1 MRGNRFVYGCA
12 RCTLAVALAAAP
24 AFAQDARSTA
34 VIWHDRGDAA
44 ALDLTT
50 GPGGKDREPGIDF
63 TFVKESTGGTS
74 PKFDVVDEHGIKWKV
89 KLGEEARS
97 ESAASRLLWA
107 AGYTVDEDYYRP
119 EIHVRG
125 LARLARGRE
134 FVTDGDTVTGAR
146 LERDVAGGDSITW
159 DWYDNPFVGT
169 REFNGLR
176 VMMAL
181 VNNWDLK
188 AINNRATGTSDGGGE
203 YSVTDLGATFG
214 RTGNSLN
221 RSKGTLKDYAATSF
235 IDKATPTYVD
245 FRMNSRPF
253 FLSIF
258 AFRNYRFR
266 TRMESVVKHVPI
278 ADARWIGDRLGELSG
293 AQLGD
298 AFRAAGF
305 SVGDVEAYTQV
316 MVQRIAALKI
326 LGDRV
331 SLSRGF

>member
-1 MRGNRFVYGCA
+1 MRGHRFVCGGAWCPLVVVLL
-12 RCTLAVALAAAP
+12 TTP

-74 PKFDVVDEHGIKWKV
+74 PKFDVVDERGTTWKV

-119 EIHVRG
+119 EIRVRG
-125 LARLARGRE
+125 LARLARGRG
-134 FVTDGDTVTGAR
+134 FVTQGNTVTGAR
-146 LERDVAGGDSITW
+146 LERDVAGADSITW

-188 AINNRATGTSDGGGE
+188 AINNHAIGTAAGGGE

-214 RTGNSLN
+214 RTGNSLK
-221 RSKGTLKDYAATSF
+221 RSKGILKDYAATAF

-258 AFRNYRFR
+258 AFRNYRVR

-278 ADARWIGDRLGELSG
+278 ADAQWIGDRMGEFSA

-305 SVGDVEAYTQV
+305 SAGDVEAYTQV
-316 MVQRIAALKI
+316 IVLRIAALKR
-326 LGDRV
+326 LGN
-331 SLSRGF
+331 